1 MDVRSASFSFLHCR
15 KFCPYTTDNT
25 NGYVTKWRHMCLQL
39 LWNSSK
45 EGKGLCV
52 KIHCAWWDRQ
62 VWGLDYVTMSPEEA
76 RKPPPMPAPL
86 KPSVEVWNHR
96 GLVLCIHV
104 MTLFWVP
111 TMCFRH
117 QHNDG
122 RWRPSQVWDPHW
134 VMAWHRCSNLRPST
148 CWLLGCGRRRH
159 IFKLP
164 FLDCC
169 DDVNKISP
177 PRAVKRLVVL
187 T

>member
-1 MDVRSASFSFLHCR
+1 MKTHASSL
-15 KFCPYTTDNT
+15 K
-25 NGYVTKWRHMCLQL
+25 L

-62 VWGLDYVTMSPEEA
+62 VWGLDYVTTSPEEA

-86 KPSVEVWNHR
+86 KPSVKVWNHR

-111 TMCFRH
+111 TICFRH
-117 QHNDG
+117 QHNGG
-122 RWRPSQVWDPHW
+122 RWGPSQVWDPHW

-148 CWLLGCGRRRH
+148 FWLLSCYKWCQCLNFH
-159 IFKLP
+159 FLIAVMILIKSPLP
-164 FLDCC
+164 GLL
-169 DDVNKISP
+169 SG
-177 PRAVKRLVVL
+177 
-187 T
+187 